1 MLLFFANLLEYLVLI
16 LGDNMDEE
24 NLVLLIKVL
33 LIKKAFTL
41 TVVLVKFLIILFV
54 D

>member
-1 MLLFFANLLEYLVLI
+1 MLI
-16 LGDNMDEE
+16 LGDNMVEE

-41 TVVLVKFLIILFV
+41 TAALVKFLMTLFLT
-54 D
+54 